1 MIVIPAIDLRDGDCV
16 QLRGGDFDQ
25 ELIRLSDPVHVA
37 VQWRDLGFRHLHVID
52 LDAAAGTGSN
62 RVIIERICEFYDV
75 TAQVGGGVRDTGAV
89 DQLLRLGASSVLVG
103 TRAFDDP
110 AWFAEVANANPGRIA
125 LALDVRG
132 GTVTTSAWREQTTID
147 PAAFLASVASLPL
160 AQVVA
165 TAVDVEGQEAG
176 PDLDLVRTLRAATAH
191 RLGVAGGVTTAQ
203 DVAALAALGV
213 DSVVVGTALYTG
225 KLEMSALSEEL
236 HP

>member
-1 MIVIPAIDLRDGDCV
+1 
-16 QLRGGDFDQ
+16 
-25 ELIRLSDPVHVA
+25 
-37 VQWRDLGFRHLHVID
+37 
-52 LDAAAGTGSN
+52 
-62 RVIIERICEFYDV
+62 
-75 TAQVGGGVRDTGAV
+75 
-89 DQLLRLGASSVLVG
+89 
-103 TRAFDDP
+103 
-110 AWFAEVANANPGRIA
+110 
-125 LALDVRG
+125 
-132 GTVTTSAWREQTTID
+132 
-147 PAAFLASVASLPL
+147 VASLPL